1 PTKKSQV
8 FSTAQDNQTAVTIR
22 VGQGERPMF
31 ADNRL
36 LGQFDL
42 VGIPPAPRGIPQIE
56 VTFDIDADGIVH
68 VNAKDL
74 GTGKEQ
80 SIRITA
86 SQKLSD
92 ADIEKMKKEAELHAE
107 EDKKLK
113 EQAETINSAEALA
126 YSTEK
131 VMGELK
137 GKVAEDKTKEIQ
149 EKVDVL
155 KKLLEPKEKD
165 IEAIKSAMDELNRV
179 VQAASTEL
187 YQKAQQAS
195 QEAGKEAGKKAGSKD
210 NVVDADFKTEDSKK
224 GDA

>member
-1 PTKKSQV
+1 
-8 FSTAQDNQTAVTIR
+8 
-22 VGQGERPMF
+22 
-31 ADNRL
+31 
-36 LGQFDL
+36 
-42 VGIPPAPRGIPQIE
+42 
-56 VTFDIDADGIVH
+56 
-68 VNAKDL
+68 
-74 GTGKEQ
+74 
-80 SIRITA
+80 
-86 SQKLSD
+86 
-92 ADIEKMKKEAELHAE
+92 
-107 EDKKLK
+107 
-113 EQAETINSAEALA
+113 
-126 YSTEK
+126 
-131 VMGELK
+131 MGELK